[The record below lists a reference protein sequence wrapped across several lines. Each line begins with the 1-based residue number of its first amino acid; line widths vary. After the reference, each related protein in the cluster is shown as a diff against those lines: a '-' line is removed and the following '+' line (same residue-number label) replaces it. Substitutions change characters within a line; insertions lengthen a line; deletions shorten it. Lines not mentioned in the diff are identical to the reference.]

1 LDNVAAIAV
10 LYAWGTDQVGN
21 VCSHREITKT
31 KTQVHTNY
39 HVLLFEGIIHVNTF
53 LTREEYVFHHA
64 LIKCVRV
71 GSWWQ
76 IKQWTNRKRTILDAE
91 RCVCSIAALQASPST
106 LVYVECITV
115 Q

>member
-1 LDNVAAIAV
+1 V
-10 LYAWGTDQVGN
+10 LYAWGTDRVGKL
-21 VCSHREITKT
+21 CSHKEIKEI

-53 LTREEYVFHHA
+53 LASEEYVFHHA
-64 LIKCVRV
+64 LEKCVRL

-76 IKQWTNRKRTILDAE
+76 VKQWTNRKRTILDAE
-91 RCVCSIAALQASPST
+91 RCVCSIVDLQASPST
-106 LVYVECITV
+106 LVYGEFITV

>member
-1 LDNVAAIAV
+1 V
-10 LYAWGTDQVGN
+10 LYAWSTDRVGKLCRHKE
-21 VCSHREITKT
+21 VKET

-39 HVLLFEGIIHVNTF
+39 HVLLSECIIHVNVF
-53 LTREEYVFHHA
+53 LDREEYVFHHA
-64 LIKCVRV
+64 LEQCIRV

-91 RCVCSIAALQASPST
+91 RRVCCIVALQASPST
-106 LVYVECITV
+106 LVYIEFITV